1 MSEPNPIYLKD
12 LIDPR
17 RRVSQ
22 AYFGPLM
29 LLAGVLVFL
38 IYIGVPALF
47 IAGAMDDDGNPV
59 PADATVAFANIGYLI
74 CGALLSYLIVVA
86 CVNRLRAAGLN
97 AWLLLVPGYNIFLL
111 FTAPDIP

>member
-1 MSEPNPIYLKD
+1 MSEPNPVFLAD

-17 RRVSQ
+17 RRISRT
-22 AYFGPLM
+22 YFRPLM

-47 IAGAMDDDGNPV
+47 IAGAMDDDGTPV
-59 PADATVAFANIGYLI
+59 PADATVAFANVGYLI
-74 CGALLSYLIVVA
+74 CGVLLSYLVVVV

-97 AWLLLVPGYNIFLL
+97 LWLLLVPGYNIYLL